1 MAADDQFRRVTVHDL
16 RHTAASLAISAGA
29 NVKVVQRMLGHVSAA
44 MTLDVY
50 ADLFSDDLG
59 AVADAHDEKRA
70 QNVPKPAHANH
81 LAHVK

>member
-1 MAADDQFRRVTVHDL
+1 MTTDDRFPRVTVHDL

-29 NVKVVQRMLGHVSAA
+29 NVKVVQRMLGHASAA

-70 QNVPKPAHANH
+70 QNVPTRSQQRPR
-81 LAHVK
+81 

>member
-1 MAADDQFRRVTVHDL
+1 
-16 RHTAASLAISAGA
+16 
-29 NVKVVQRMLGHVSAA
+29 MLGHVSAA

-70 QNVPKPAHANH
+70 QNVPKPAHVNH